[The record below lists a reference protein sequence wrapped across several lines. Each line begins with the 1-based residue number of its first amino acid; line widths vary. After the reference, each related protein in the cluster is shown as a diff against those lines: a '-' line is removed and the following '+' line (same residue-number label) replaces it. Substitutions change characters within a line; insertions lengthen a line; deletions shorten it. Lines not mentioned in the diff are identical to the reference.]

1 MSTVIER
8 SRTRVRMGWLVERR
22 SLTVVITAAL
32 VAIYLIWWVSYAEIH
47 QHARYRQLAP
57 GAAVNTKGLTLRLD
71 RVVIADQL
79 LDESGDEPP
88 AAAVPGAVW
97 VVAQFQVSQRD
108 PNESCCEFLL
118 VGTDGS
124 TWSDTYPSVSRAVG
138 SFFSS
143 DFAPYR
149 FEETY
154 EVLARVAN
162 HLAGVAVQDLTSP
175 APMPVLRPS
184 G

>member
-1 MSTVIER
+1 MSTRIER
-8 SRTRVRMGWLVERR
+8 SRRRVRMGWLADRR
-22 SLTVVITAAL
+22 SPALVITAAL

-47 QHARYRQLAP
+47 QHSRYRQLAP
-57 GAAVNTKGLTLRLD
+57 GAALTTRGLTLRLE

-88 AAAVPGAVW
+88 AVAAPGAVW
-97 VVAQFQVSQRD
+97 VVAQFQVTERD
-108 PNESCCEFLL
+108 PSQSCCEFLL

-124 TWSDTYPSVSRAVG
+124 AWSDTYPSVTRAVG

-143 DFAPYR
+143 DTAPYR

-154 EVLARVAN
+154 EVPTRAAD
-162 HLAGVAVQDLTSP
+162 HLAGVVVQDQTSP
-175 APMPVLRPS
+175 APMPVLRPP

>member
-1 MSTVIER
+1 MTLIER
-8 SRTRVRMGWLVERR
+8 SRPTVRMGWLAERR
-22 SLTVVITAAL
+22 SLILVITAAL

-57 GAAVNTKGLTLRLD
+57 GAALTTKGLTLRLE

-79 LDESGDEPP
+79 LDKSGQQPV
-88 AAAVPGAVW
+88 AAVPGAVW
-97 VVAQFQVSQRD
+97 VVAQFQVTERD
-108 PNESCCEFLL
+108 PKQSCCEFRL

-124 TWSDTYPSVSRAVG
+124 TWSDSYPSVSRAVG
-138 SFFSS
+138 SFFSF
-143 DFAPYR
+143 DTAPYE

-154 EVLARVAN
+154 EVPARAAN
-162 HLAGVAVQDLTSP
+162 HLAGVVVQDLTSP
-175 APMPVLRPS
+175 APMPVLRPP